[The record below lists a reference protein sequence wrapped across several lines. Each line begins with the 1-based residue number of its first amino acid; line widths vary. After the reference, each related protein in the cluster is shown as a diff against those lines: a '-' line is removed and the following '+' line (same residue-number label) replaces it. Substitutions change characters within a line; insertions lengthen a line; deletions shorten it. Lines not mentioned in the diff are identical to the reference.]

1 MPQPSSSHRFTLG
14 NALTWLY
21 FALIGGVLVMAYSNA
36 LPAQLEYIPY
46 YDKIGHVVLYGIA
59 AYLEER
65 LVRHRRIR
73 LLGKR
78 LPLFV
83 TLFSLF
89 VVAEELVQY
98 FSPHRNLDPGD
109 LVMDAIG
116 IAIGTAL
123 AMRGQGL
130 VEGKPNQNPH

>member
-1 MPQPSSSHRFTLG
+1 MPESPSSHRFTPG

-21 FALIGGVLVMAYSNA
+21 FALIGGGLVMAYCNA
-36 LPAQLEYIPY
+36 LPPQLGYIPY

-59 AYLEER
+59 AYLGEQ
-65 LVRHRRIR
+65 LIRHRRFC
-73 LLGKR
+73 LMGKR

-89 VVAEELVQY
+89 VVAEELAQY

-123 AMRGQGL
+123 AMRGA
-130 VEGKPNQNPH
+130 ERPKQNPHP

>member
-1 MPQPSSSHRFTLG
+1 MPDSPSSHRFTLG
-14 NALTWLY
+14 NILTGLY
-21 FALIGGVLVMAYSNA
+21 FALISGILVLAYRNA
-36 LPAQLEYIPY
+36 LPPQLAYIPY

-59 AYLEER
+59 AYLGER
-65 LVRHRRIR
+65 LVRHRQLR
-73 LLGKR
+73 LLGVR

-98 FSPHRNLDPGD
+98 FSPHRNLDPAD

-123 AMRGQGL
+123 AMWRQDWRASQ
-130 VEGKPNQNPH
+130 K

>member
-1 MPQPSSSHRFTLG
+1 MSDSPSSHRFTLG
-14 NALTWLY
+14 NIFTWLY
-21 FALIGGVLVMAYSNA
+21 FALIGGVLVMAYRNA
-36 LPAQLEYIPY
+36 LPPQLEYIPY
-46 YDKIGHVVLYGIA
+46 YDKIGHMLIYGVA
-59 AYLEER
+59 AYLGER
-65 LVRHRRIR
+65 WVRHRRFR
-73 LLGKR
+73 LLGVR

-123 AMRGQGL
+123 AMRGRGS
-130 VEGKPNQNPH
+130 VIKASISDRR